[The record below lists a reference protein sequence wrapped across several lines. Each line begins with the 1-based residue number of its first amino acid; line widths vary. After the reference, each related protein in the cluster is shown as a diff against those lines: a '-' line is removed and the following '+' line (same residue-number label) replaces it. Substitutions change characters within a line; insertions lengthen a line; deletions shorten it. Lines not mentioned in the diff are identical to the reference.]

1 MKRRAS
7 SFIPLVIL
15 VLALGLRISDPAP
28 IEQARL
34 LIFDSYQRL
43 KPRIYDP
50 AVPVKIIDIDD
61 ESLARPGP
69 WPWPRTTMGRLI
81 DRLTQ
86 MGAAAIALDL
96 VFADP
101 DRSSPEHV
109 LKLWP
114 GIPEVKALRGRAQD
128 LPSHCPKVFPENIG

>member
-15 VLALGLRISDPAP
+15 VLALGLRIN
-28 IEQARL
+28 
-34 LIFDSYQRL
+34 
-43 KPRIYDP
+43 DP

-61 ESLARPGP
+61 ESLARHGQ

-81 DRLTQ
+81 DRLSQ
-86 MGAAAIALDL
+86 MGAAAITLDL

-101 DRSSPEHV
+101 DRSSPEHI
-109 LKLWP
+109 LPLWP
-114 GIPEVKALRGRAQD
+114 GIPEVKALRGRVQD
-128 LPSHCPKVFPENIG
+128 LPSHCPKVFPGKIG

>member
-15 VLALGLRISDPAP
+15 VLALGLRINDPAP
-28 IEQARL
+28 IEQAWL
-34 LIFDSYQRL
+34 LVFDSYQRL
-43 KPRIYDP
+43 KPRIFAP
-50 AVPVKIIDIDD
+50 AVAVKFVDVDD
-61 ESLARPGP
+61 ESLARHGQG
-69 WPWPRTTMGRLI
+69 PWPRTTMGRLI

-86 MGAAAIALDL
+86 MGAAVIALDL

-101 DRSSPEHV
+101 DRSSPEHI
-109 LKLWP
+109 LPLWP

-128 LPSHCPKVFPENIG
+128 LPSHCPKVFPEKIG

>member
-61 ESLARPGP
+61 ESLARHGQ

-86 MGAAAIALDL
+86 MVRKPGAAASLMGGPAASGIGT
-96 VFADP
+96 FA
-101 DRSSPEHV
+101 RRE
-109 LKLWP
+109 
-114 GIPEVKALRGRAQD
+114 
-128 LPSHCPKVFPENIG
+128 

>member
-1 MKRRAS
+1 M
-7 SFIPLVIL
+7 
-15 VLALGLRISDPAP
+15 
-28 IEQARL
+28 
-34 LIFDSYQRL
+34 

-61 ESLARPGP
+61 ESLARHGQ
-69 WPWPRTTMGRLI
+69 WPWPRTTLGRLI

-101 DRSSPEHV
+101 DRSSPEHI
-109 LKLWP
+109 LPLWP
-114 GIPEVKALRGRAQD
+114 GIPEVKALRGCVQD
-128 LPSHCPKVFPENIG
+128 LPSHCPKVFPEKIG